1 VKVARK
7 EKRGYLV
14 GLIKRTKICV
24 LRFVLFNTGLQNK
37 VLK

>member
-7 EKRGYLV
+7 EKCGYLV
-14 GLIKRTKICV
+14 GLIKRTKKCA
-24 LRFVLFNTGLQNK
+24 LRFDLFNKGLQNN